1 MEIIV
6 INRPLPGARMMLLTV
21 LLLLASFSSVNAQA
35 PDFAEVVSKLSAKL
49 ELDEGQSKKL
59 GGSIEAYMK
68 QLDTLFAEQEAEDAD
83 PSLLI
88 NGVKDAQAS
97 FESSLAAFMTK
108 DQFKMYQ
115 DLKEQA
121 IKTMLGD
128 LAAIQLMEAQPK
140 TTITDDQVA
149 ELASVLGNTF
159 YGIMQIAWENAGKK
173 LRPAQK
179 IGVARKLKSIQG
191 DLQKGLEQVLTPEQ
205 QQAWEAHKAEKSG

>member
-128 LAAIQLMEAQPK
+128 LAAIQLMDAQSK
-140 TTITDDQVA
+140 TTITDDQITK
-149 ELASVLGNTF
+149 LAPVLGDTF
-159 YGIMQIAWENAGKK
+159 YGIMQIAWENAGKN
-173 LRPAQK
+173 LRPGQK

>member
-1 MEIIV
+1 MKFIV
-6 INRPLPGARMMLLTV
+6 TDYYRANVRVMLLTA
-21 LLLLASFSSVNAQA
+21 LLLLSGFSPVKAQET
-35 PDFAEVVSKLSAKL
+35 DFAQVVSKLSSKL
-49 ELDEGQSKKL
+49 ELDEAQSKKL
-59 GGSIEAYMK
+59 GSSIEAYMK

-88 NGVKDAQAS
+88 NGVKNAQAG
-97 FESSLAAFMTK
+97 FESSLTSFMSK
-108 DQFKMYQ
+108 DQFNKYQ

-128 LAAIQLMEAQPK
+128 LAAIQLMDAQPK

-149 ELASVLGNTF
+149 KLAPVLGDTF

-205 QQAWEAHKAEKSG
+205 RQAWEAHKAEKGG

>member
-149 ELASVLGNTF
+149 ELASLLGNTF

>member
-1 MEIIV
+1 MKFIV
-6 INRPLPGARMMLLTV
+6 TNDYRASVCKILLSTF
-21 LLLLASFSSVNAQA
+21 LLIAGFGSVNAQQT
-35 PDFAEVVSKLSAKL
+35 DFAQVVSKLSAKL
-49 ELDEGQSKKL
+49 ELDGDQSKKL
-59 GGSIEAYMK
+59 GSSIEVYMK
-68 QLDTLFAEQEAEDAD
+68 QLDALFAEQEAEDAD

-97 FESSLAAFMTK
+97 FESSLASFMSK
-108 DQFKMYQ
+108 DQFKQYQ
-115 DLKEQA
+115 ELKEQA
-121 IKTMLGD
+121 IKSMLGD

-173 LRPAQK
+173 LRPGQK

-205 QQAWEAHKAEKSG
+205 QQAWEAHKVEKSG